1 MSGPTATQWKAT
13 LVLPMHLAEGA
24 SDLLQWAATPEPVA
38 VSTIEL
44 EEGETWAVEAYYLD
58 APEEAELE
66 KLLTPY
72 FTEFGLDVPGFQIEQ
87 LPDVDWVA
95 KSLEGLK
102 PIETARFFVHGAH
115 DRNLRPAGKYALQIE
130 AGLAFGTG
138 HHPTTFGCLSMLEE
152 ITRRRKIRNALDL
165 GCGTGLLALALAK
178 LTGQKVLASDIDPI
192 AVKVTKENAKAN
204 GLGPL
209 IEAVPAAGFA
219 HRRITEKKPFDLIV
233 ANILARPLVSLARD
247 MEQHLAPGGEIVL
260 AGILNRQG
268 PMVESAFRDQ
278 GLKLRGR
285 EVIGDWVILHLQG

>member
-1 MSGPTATQWKAT
+1 MSDPSATQWKAT
-13 LVLPMHLAEGA
+13 LVLPMHLADGA
-24 SDLLQWAATPEPVA
+24 GDLLQWAVTPEPVA

-66 KLLTPY
+66 KLLSPY
-72 FTEFGLDVPGFQIEQ
+72 FSEFGLDMPEFQIEQ

-102 PIETARFFVHGAH
+102 PIESARFFVHGAH
-115 DRNLRPAGKYALQIE
+115 DRNLRPAGKHTLQIE

-178 LTGQKVLASDIDPI
+178 LTGQKILASDIDPI